1 LAVVAELLAGLKG
14 SHVRNGQLL
23 AAVATAL
30 KDSADQIFVLPGKAA
45 KQNGDTIPLLGLERP
60 LYRAMKMGR
69 LVQASNLA
77 EPGAFRFE
85 ALFDFLFVIDLY
97 EMGSHY
103 LPPANAAF

>member
-1 LAVVAELLAGLKG
+1 
-14 SHVRNGQLL
+14 
-23 AAVATAL
+23 
-30 KDSADQIFVLPGKAA
+30 
-45 KQNGDTIPLLGLERP
+45 
-60 LYRAMKMGR
+60 MGR